1 MSPSWHPTVWVPEI
15 HGYPIDELWLLT
27 TKWANPSTWDI
38 GIRWSADDIP
48 HEPHSD
54 WVLIIIRAFE
64 IGIST
69 LLINHWSNILRF
81 SASHCNPYC

>member
-1 MSPSWHPTVWVPEI
+1 MVIDHQVGQPQHL
-15 HGYPIDELWLLT
+15 GY
-27 TKWANPSTWDI
+27 WDLVVF
-38 GIRWSADDIP
+38 GDIP

-69 LLINHWSNILRF
+69 LLINHWSSILRF
-81 SASHCNPYC
+81 SASHCDPYCWCLVGFANFHYHN